1 LRFVKGAFESPGPAT
16 VRVRL
21 RVPVLAGESPSPL
34 EQVATAAD
42 LGNGVSSPLSYGD
55 WLFINPDLTIHVSR
69 LPVGEW
75 VGLEWRTLAEPQ
87 GIGISESRLW
97 DEKGPIGRSL
107 QSLLIDRL
115 ALD

>member
-1 LRFVKGAFESPGPAT
+1 
-16 VRVRL
+16 
-21 RVPVLAGESPSPL
+21 
-34 EQVATAAD
+34 VATAAD

-55 WLFINPDLTIHVSR
+55 WLFINPDLTVHVSR